1 VETKLA
7 ESASVAAAS
16 EARRRWI
23 GAPARWSAVEYLVAL
38 VVFIVASPLVVE
50 LEYGKLIEAAM
61 LTIVLGSAVVAVS
74 KRWTTRAT
82 ALSLVVPAVIGRW
95 IHHYRPD
102 MMPVAG
108 YLGAGMVFLAFVL
121 FHYFRYILRAPT
133 VTFTVLCAAVS
144 TYLMLGLFWTMA
156 YLVVT
161 SIHPDAFSFSGK
173 PGTAGLMNP
182 FDAFYF
188 SFVTLSTVGY
198 GDIVPASRPARM
210 LAVLEATTGTLFV
223 ATLIARL
230 VAIQASARTNAP
242 R

>member
-1 VETKLA
+1 VQNNPA
-7 ESASVAAAS
+7 EAASAAAVS

-23 GAPARWSAVEYLVAL
+23 GAPAKWSAVEYLVAL
-38 VVFIVASPLVVE
+38 VVFILASPLVVE
-50 LEYGKLIEAAM
+50 LEYGKYIEAGM
-61 LTIVLGSAVVAVS
+61 LTVVLVSAVVAVS
-74 KRWTTRAT
+74 ERWITRLT
-82 ALSLVVPAVIGRW
+82 AVVLVSPAVVGRW
-95 IHHYRPD
+95 VHHYRPEL
-102 MMPVAG
+102 MPVAA
-108 YLGAGMVFLAFVL
+108 YLGAGMIFLVFVL

-133 VTFTVLCAAVS
+133 VNFTVLCAAVS

-156 YLVVT
+156 YVLLT
-161 SIHPDAFSFSGK
+161 SIHPNAFTFSGK
-173 PGTAGLMNP
+173 PGSPGLTNG

-230 VAIQASARTNAP
+230 VAIQASSRSNTP